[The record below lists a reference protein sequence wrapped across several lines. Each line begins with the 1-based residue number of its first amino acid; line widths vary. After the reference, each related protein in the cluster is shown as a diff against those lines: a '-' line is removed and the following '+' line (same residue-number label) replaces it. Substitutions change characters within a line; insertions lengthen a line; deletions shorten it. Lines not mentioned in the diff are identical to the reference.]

1 MSPFSKTFN
10 RALVASLVGGGLL
23 ASGTCFGAQTSET
36 FAVSSI
42 GDGHPVVLQLVRELA
57 AWKARAQAAE
67 TRLVQAGFPSTA
79 DGGVPALAQAKVV
92 GSLESERIVIL
103 SAGRTSGAVLG
114 SLVSVGDGVLAKVVE
129 SREKVSAAVVDQT
142 YQGPV
147 TALEG
152 KYARLFVVRP

>member
-1 MSPFSKTFN
+1 MSFFSKTFY
-10 RALVASLVGGGLL
+10 RAFLASLVGGGLL

-36 FAVSSI
+36 SAVSSI

-57 AWKARAQAAE
+57 AWKARAQASE
-67 TRLVQAGFPSTA
+67 TRLVQAGFPSTGDA
-79 DGGVPALAQAKVV
+79 GLPALAQAKVT
-92 GSLESERIVIL
+92 GSIESERIVIL

-114 SLVSVGDGVLAKVVE
+114 SLVSVGDGVVAKVVE